1 MKFKNSFFALL
12 LLAVPALLASCDDDN
27 DNNFDFVTEAVHHAF
42 QTLYPQVQP
51 YEWEIDGPYIKA
63 EFYQTSKHYEAW
75 FTPEGLWVRTETDH
89 VGALPEPVANC
100 LATTYADYHVDD
112 VDWVETPTGNF
123 YEVDLEKAGMPD
135 FIVKIAPDGTVVQ

>member
-1 MKFKNSFFALL
+1 MKTKSYLLALL
-12 LLAVPALLASCDDDN
+12 LTAVPASFISCNDDDDN
-27 DNNFDFVTEAVHHAF
+27 PGSFVTETVLNAF
-42 QTLYPQVQP
+42 QNLYPQVQS

-75 FTPEGLWVRTETDH
+75 FTPEGLWVRTESDH